1 MLVAYKG
8 KSKCLMTDYN
18 GKRIC
23 FNKGQPVEISK
34 AVYDSMLQSRH
45 VEVNDLVPVT
55 ASDDTGHPHTVLGI
69 IDSKKEEDKKE
80 NNNSDHRGP
89 GRPKLRK

>member
-1 MLVAYKG
+1 MLVVYRG

-55 ASDDTGHPHTVLGI
+55 ASENVVVSPVI
-69 IDSKKEEDKKE
+69 EENKKE

>member
-1 MLVAYKG
+1 MFVVYNG

-34 AVYDSMLQSRH
+34 AIYDSMLQSRH

-55 ASDDTGHPHTVLGI
+55 ASENVKSAPVI
-69 IDSKKEEDKKE
+69 KEDKKE
-80 NNNSDHRGP
+80 ENNSDHRGP
-89 GRPKLRK
+89 GRPKFRK